1 MLQFSIFI
9 NFLINGFKVKV
20 KPHLFYLVMR
30 MKNYSKSIIKKIT
43 SYLEDNNDLL
53 DYEILDKD
61 LIQGSLGIKDKRNF
75 RIIIT
80 LCFLIQSADE
90 QIIDEVYTSILKLGD
105 NRILE
110 KYSHKDQLFE
120 VMSLFKRV
128 KIIIFS
134 MILMISILLAF
145 LVLNITKA
153 ALISNF
159 KLIKMIQIMGES
171 SYELAKNVSISIIK

>member
-1 MLQFSIFI
+1 M
-9 NFLINGFKVKV
+9 
-20 KPHLFYLVMR
+20 
-30 MKNYSKSIIKKIT
+30 
-43 SYLEDNNDLL
+43 
-53 DYEILDKD
+53 
-61 LIQGSLGIKDKRNF
+61 
-75 RIIIT
+75 
-80 LCFLIQSADE
+80 IQSADE

-171 SYELAKNVSISIIK
+171 SYELAKNVSISIIKKIIPGSFLSILFVSFISSILIKIMGVNFYFLSDNLYIEQTIETLILLIIFMIFLLVSLLIFYYYIYIIF

>member
-1 MLQFSIFI
+1 MLTKF
-9 NFLINGFKVKV
+9 
-20 KPHLFYLVMR
+20 
-30 MKNYSKSIIKKIT
+30 
-43 SYLEDNNDLL
+43 L
-53 DYEILDKD
+53 DYHYPL
-61 LIQGSLGIKDKRNF
+61 
-75 RIIIT
+75 
-80 LCFLIQSADE
+80 FLIQSADE

-128 KIIIFS
+128 KIIIFNDTYDQY
-134 MILMISILLAF
+134 IAGI

-159 KLIKMIQIMGES
+159 KLIK
-171 SYELAKNVSISIIK
+171 